1 MIEAINDLFT
11 IADPDH
17 RWHNAVLR
25 SGDGRDLQQQ
35 GRGGNV
41 TQEPPP
47 QQVDLDEMPGMEHWG
62 HAEIQTP
69 PALIPSRPAP

>member
-25 SGDGRDLQQQ
+25 SGDGRDLQQRGAVETSLRSPRP
-35 GRGGNV
+35 GRWAWTKCRAWSSGA
-41 TQEPPP
+41 
-47 QQVDLDEMPGMEHWG
+47 MPKSKRRQH
-62 HAEIQTP
+62 
-69 PALIPSRPAP
+69 